1 MSFSFDC
8 GCEKSKIDLKH
19 EPTPIELTKEM
30 DEVLKRLLW
39 YVPNINSA
47 QSAPSHLLNNG
58 LYETFLFNFVCEKM
72 EINVEEDVLFNPG
85 RRIMN
90 PFLDMENK
98 EICVKCQKILLN
110 RFENQGESETKITS
124 LLRHLRNII
133 AHGDFLMVEDFFV
146 GRDTSPIKNAGAKY
160 VSAFVKMYPEK
171 LLKGL
176 RQVNSPIFKEELIA
190 YGFNN
195 VGYTVGIQQWVGNRM
210 FDIILEKNNM
220 KFYIEIKNYKS
231 PPGRVEIQ
239 RVIERFKF
247 INDGY
252 CVLICDEIQIPIK
265 LQNSLKNERIILVGI
280 SEIESLFLGRDI
292 MRTYI

>member
-1 MSFSFDC
+1 MSFSLDC
-8 GCEKSKIDLKH
+8 GCEKFKIDLKH
-19 EPTPIELTKEM
+19 EPTPIELSNEM

-47 QSAPSHLLNNG
+47 QSDSSDLLNNR
-58 LYETFLFNFVCEKM
+58 LYETFLFNFVCKKM
-72 EINVEEDVLFNPG
+72 EIDIVADVFFNPK

-90 PFLDMENK
+90 SFLNTRNK
-98 EICVKCQKILLN
+98 DICVKCQKVLLN
-110 RFENQGESETKITS
+110 KYSNETKITS

-133 AHGDFLMVEDFFV
+133 AHGDFIMVEDFFV
-146 GRDTSPIKNAGAKY
+146 GRDTAIDKHTGDGKY
-160 VSAFVKMYPEK
+160 VSAFVKMYPKK

-195 VGYTVGIQQWVGNRM
+195 IGYTVTIQEGIGKYK
-210 FDIILEKNNM
+210 FDLIVEKNNM
-220 KFYIEIKNYKS
+220 KFYIEIKDYKRIPS
-231 PPGRVEIQ
+231 RVGIQ
-239 RVIERFKF
+239 VILDRFKY

-265 LQNSLKNERIILVGI
+265 LQNSLKSERIILVGV
-280 SEIESLFLGRDI
+280 SEIDSLLSGRDI
-292 MRTYI
+292 LRTYI